1 MLSLRP
7 FRNPSPGLS
16 DLLNPAAVI
25 DDGVVLNKDGSL
37 TAGWYYKGND
47 TASATDDE
55 QNNCSARV
63 NAALAR
69 LGTGW
74 SSHHDAIRVPSLA
87 YPAPGASAFPD
98 PITNLIDA
106 ERRAQFEAEGAHFE
120 SRYALTVTYLPPL
133 RQKSRVAD
141 MMFEEQ
147 KGQKKTTL
155 AERTLTFF
163 KGALAELEDALRS
176 ELTIE
181 RMVARRYTDEFG
193 RSHEND
199 ELLQFLNFC
208 VTGDDHPV
216 NLPPVPM
223 YIDSIIGGREFR
235 SGLTPKIGDK
245 FILPIALDGFPQ
257 ESYPGILSI
266 LDQLP
271 MPYRW
276 STRFVYLDAYQA
288 KGEIEKYQKKWQQK
302 TRGFFSQV
310 FRTGGGNIDQD
321 ALAMAQDANDAM
333 AEAASNHV
341 TFGYYTS
348 IVILMHEDHDIL
360 EDAARVVRREIQNLG
375 FGCRFET
382 VNAVEAWLGTI
393 PGHVKP
399 NLRRVLVHTL
409 NLADMLPLS
418 SVWAGEA
425 VCPCPF
431 YPPASPPLFHA
442 STSGATPFR
451 MNFHVGDLGHTVI
464 FGPPGSG
471 KSTAMAFSIAQFF
484 RYRDAKVFAFDKGR
498 SVYALAH
505 AAGGQHYDIAGDD
518 SPLAF
523 APLSRIDDE
532 RERAWAEEWVANLIE
547 LSGMPMNP
555 ERRSTIHQALKV
567 LADAPSD
574 SRSITDLRTG
584 IQDKAMRE
592 ALDAYTIDGSIGKL
606 LDHKE
611 DNLELGRFNAF
622 EMEELLNM
630 GERAVLPVLSYL
642 FHRIERALDGSPAMI
657 SLDEA
662 WVMLGHKIFR
672 EKIREWL
679 KVLRKANCLVLLG
692 TQNLSDAQASGI
704 LDVIM
709 EACPT
714 KIFLPNESAMQ
725 HGGGSVLGPYELY
738 STFGLNQRQIEII
751 ATAVPKR
758 HYYVVTANGRR
769 LIELGLG
776 PVALSFVAVSS
787 KKDVARVRALIA
799 EHGADWPY
807 RWMEIRHANF
817 APYLTT
823 EPQPELV
830 TQ

>member
-1 MLSLRP
+1 MHPLRP
-7 FRNPSPGLS
+7 YRDPSPGLS
-16 DLLNPAAVI
+16 ELLNAAAVI
-25 DDGVVLNKDGSL
+25 DDGIVLNKDGSL

-55 QNNCSARV
+55 LNNCSARV

-74 SSHHDAIRVPSLA
+74 TSHHDAIRVPSLA
-87 YPAPGASAFPD
+87 YPAPSASAFPD
-98 PITNLIDA
+98 PVTNLIDA

-120 SRYALTVTYLPPL
+120 SRYALTLTYLPPL
-133 RQKSRVAD
+133 RQKSKIAD

-147 KGQKKTTL
+147 KGQKKVSL
-155 AERTLTFF
+155 ADRTLTYF
-163 KGALAELEDALRS
+163 KTVLAEVEDALRS

-181 RMVARRYTDEFG
+181 RMVARGYVDEFNTF
-193 RSHEND
+193 HEND

-208 VTGDDHPV
+208 ITGDEHPI

-235 SGLTPKIGDK
+235 AGLTPKIGEK
-245 FILPIALDGFPQ
+245 FILPISIDGFPQ
-257 ESYPGILSI
+257 ESYPAILTV

-302 TRGFFSQV
+302 VRGFFSQV

-333 AEAASNHV
+333 ADAASNHV

-348 IVILMHEDHDIL
+348 VIVLMHESHDAL
-360 EDAARVVRREIQNLG
+360 EEAGRVVRREVQNLG

-399 NLRRVLVHTL
+399 NLRRVLLHTL
-409 NLADMLPLS
+409 NLAHMLPLA

-425 VCPCPF
+425 TCPCPF
-431 YPPASPPLFHA
+431 FPPNSPPLFHA

-451 MNFHVGDLGHTVI
+451 FNCHVGDLGHTAI
-464 FGPPGSG
+464 FGPPGAG
-471 KSTAMAFSIAQFF
+471 KSTLLAFMIAQFM
-484 RYRDAKVFAFDKGR
+484 RYPNARVFAFDKGR
-498 SVYALAH
+498 SIYALTH
-505 AAGGQHYDIAGDD
+505 ASGGQHYDIAGDE

-523 APLSRIDDE
+523 APLSRIDDD
-532 RERAWAEEWVANLIE
+532 RERAWAEDWVAHLIE
-547 LSGMPMNP
+547 LGGVPMTP
-555 ERRSTIHQALKV
+555 ERRGTVATALRLLAQAP
-567 LADAPSD
+567 ADC
-574 SRSITDLRTG
+574 RSITEFRATV
-584 IQDKAMRE
+584 QDKVLQS
-592 ALDAYTIDGSIGKL
+592 ALDAYTIGEAYGKI
-606 LDHKE
+606 LDHKV
-611 DNLELGRFNAF
+611 DNLELGRFSAF
-622 EMEELLNM
+622 EMEELMQM

-642 FHRIERALDGSPAMI
+642 FHRIERALDGSPTLI
-657 SLDEA
+657 PIDEA
-662 WVMLGHKIFR
+662 WVVLGHKIFKD
-672 EKIREWL
+672 KIFEWL
-679 KVLRKANCLVLLG
+679 KVLRKANATVVLA
-692 TQNLSDAQASGI
+692 TQNLSDAVKSGI

-714 KIFLPNESAMQ
+714 KIFLPNDQATQ
-725 HGGGSVLGPYELY
+725 RGAGGVSGAFELY
-738 STFGLNQRQIEII
+738 ASFGLNARQIEII
-751 ATAVPKR
+751 ATAIPKR
-758 HYYVVTANGRR
+758 QYYVYTPSGRR

-787 KKDVARVRALIA
+787 KKDLARVRSLMAH
-799 EHGADWPY
+799 HGDQWPY
-807 RWMEIRHANF
+807 RWMEERHANF
-817 APYLTT
+817 APYLA
-823 EPQPELV
+823 EQPELV
-830 TQ
+830 TQS